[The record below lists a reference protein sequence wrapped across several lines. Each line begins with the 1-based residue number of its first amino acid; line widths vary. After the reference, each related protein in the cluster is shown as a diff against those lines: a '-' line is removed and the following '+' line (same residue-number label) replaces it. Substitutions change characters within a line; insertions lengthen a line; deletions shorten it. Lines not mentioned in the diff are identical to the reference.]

1 MNSFANPI
9 DCGNELVFAET
20 SYRRIPPSL
29 YGAKFTY
36 PELGSWFYRQIS
48 MTEQISPPVY
58 MYKLSDVILI
68 DSSFIYDLNEDDFL
82 GFSCLDANLPALRG
96 RIEAAKYP
104 PPSLE
109 YYLLDQ
115 CQNYDR
121 SDPIVHFTKAG
132 YSNYGH
138 FLVEMLPKL
147 LVFREYGMSKINLLI
162 PQCAAKFEWLVKAI
176 GSSIGLEIN
185 LCNTGADSMYSCKNL
200 FACSPVSR
208 HPAQKNPIL
217 KSVANSLRQHLSLE
231 TATAGYQPSKR
242 IFINRGANEKRRFV
256 NDEEIRRIHSDRG
269 FQEFV
274 PSLDKMSASVGLFAS
289 ADVISGGLGAG
300 LSNLIFSQAGST
312 ALLIYPGYHDLFFWD
327 LACLFGL
334 NTLWMFS
341 ASIDDWNENIDNLDY
356 DVDSNLLSAIVD
368 LL

>member
-1 MNSFANPI
+1 MNLFGNSI

-68 DSSFIYDLNEDDFL
+68 DGSFMYDLNEDDFL
-82 GFSCLDANLPALRG
+82 GFSCLDANLPALKA
-96 RIEAAKYP
+96 RIEASKYP
-104 PPSLE
+104 APSLE
-109 YYLLDQ
+109 DYLLDQ

-121 SDPIVHFTKAG
+121 SDPIVHFSKAG

-162 PQCAAKFEWLVKAI
+162 PQCAAKFEWLVNAI

-185 LCNTGADSMYSCKNL
+185 LCYTEVTSLFSCKNL

-208 HPAQKNPIL
+208 HPAQKNPLL
-217 KSVANSLRQHLSLE
+217 KLVANILRQHLLLE
-231 TATAGYQPSKR
+231 TSSASYQPSKR

-274 PSLDKMSASVGLFAS
+274 PSLDKMSAAVGLFAS
-289 ADVISGGLGAG
+289 ADIISGGLGAG

-327 LACLFGL
+327 LACLFEL

-341 ASIDDWNENIDNLDY
+341 ASIDDWSEQIDNLDY
-356 DVDSNLLSAIVD
+356 EVDSNLLAAIVD